1 MPTYLTPGVYVEEVS
16 SGNKPIEG
24 VATAVAA
31 FVGLLPGGPI
41 NKPMRISNWTQFSN
55 IYTDPE
61 HPENGPF
68 MEGSYTAHSVYG
80 YFQNGGSIAWI
91 IRVGSERG
99 TPAAQAAL
107 PAATSKDVEA
117 LRAVAIGSGN
127 EPVKVEITEEP
138 PQEGKDASDQTYKVV
153 VSAGGDSE
161 EYEGISMKKGRNF
174 VATKVNAA
182 SKLI

>member
-24 VATAVAA
+24 VATAVCA

-55 IYTDPE
+55 IYTDPQ

-99 TPAAQAAL
+99 TPAARVSL
-107 PAATSKDVEA
+107 PADTDKEVEA
-117 LRAVAIGSGN
+117 LRILALNPGA
-127 EPVKVEITEEP
+127 EPVQVEVSEEP
-138 PQEGKDASDQTYKVV
+138 PQEGKDGSDPTYKVV
-153 VSAGGDSE
+153 VTAGTESE
-161 EYEGISMKKGRNF
+161 EYPG
-174 VATKVNAA
+174 V
-182 SKLI
+182 

>member
-16 SGNKPIEG
+16 GGNKPIEG

-55 IYTDPE
+55 IYTDPQ

-91 IRVGSERG
+91 IRAGPE
-99 TPAAQAAL
+99 PAARAAQPAL
-107 PAATSKDVEA
+107 PAATDKEVEA
-117 LRAVAIGSGN
+117 LRGVALNAGS
-127 EPVKVEITEEP
+127 EPVKVDVSEEP
-138 PQEGKDASDQTYKVV
+138 PQEGK
-153 VSAGGDSE
+153 
-161 EYEGISMKKGRNF
+161 
-174 VATKVNAA
+174 
-182 SKLI
+182 

>member
-55 IYTDPE
+55 IYTDPQ

-68 MEGSYTAHSVYG
+68 MEGSYTAHAVYG

-107 PAATSKDVEA
+107 PAATDKDVEA
-117 LRAVAIGSGN
+117 LRVVGAQ
-127 EPVKVEITEEP
+127 P
-138 PQEGKDASDQTYKVV
+138 PPASRSRSRSPRSRPRRARTTATRPTSVV
-153 VSAGGDSE
+153 VSSGARPRS
-161 EYEGISMKKGRNF
+161 
-174 VATKVNAA
+174 TTA
-182 SKLI
+182 SR

>member
-41 NKPMRISNWTQFSN
+41 NKPMRISNWTQFAN
-55 IYTDPE
+55 IYTDPQ

-68 MEGSYTAHSVYG
+68 MEGSYIAHAVYG

-107 PAATSKDVEA
+107 PAATDKDVEA
-117 LRAVAIGSGN
+117 LRVGG
-127 EPVKVEITEEP
+127 PRP
-138 PQEGKDASDQTYKVV
+138 PATSRSRSRSPRSRPRRARTAATRPTRSSSPLARRARSTRAS
-153 VSAGGDSE
+153 
-161 EYEGISMKKGRNF
+161 R
-174 VATKVNAA
+174 
-182 SKLI
+182 

>member
-41 NKPMRISNWTQFSN
+41 NKPMRISNWTHFAN
-55 IYTDPE
+55 IYTDPQ

-68 MEGSYTAHSVYG
+68 MEGSHTAHAVYG
-80 YFQNGGSIAWI
+80 YFQNGGSIAWV

-99 TPAAQAAL
+99 APAAQDAL
-107 PAATSKDVEA
+107 PAATDKDVEA
-117 LRAVAIGSGN
+117 PPAVGLGSGN

-138 PQEGKDASDQTYKVV
+138 PQEGKDSGDQTYRVV
-153 VSAGGDSE
+153 ISAGADSE
-161 EYEGISMKKGRNF
+161 EYDGLSMKKGRNF
-174 VATKVNAA
+174 LAT
-182 SKLI
+182 

>member
-55 IYTDPE
+55 IYTDPQ

-68 MEGSYTAHSVYG
+68 MEGSYTAHAVYG
-80 YFQNGGSIAWI
+80 YFQNGGGIAWI
-91 IRVGSERG
+91 IRVGTERG
-99 TPAAQAAL
+99 APAAQASL
-107 PAATSKDVEA
+107 PAATDKDVEA
-117 LRAVAIGSGN
+117 LRVVALGAGS
-127 EPVKVEITEEP
+127 EPIKVEITEEP
-138 PQEGKDASDQTYKVV
+138 PAEGKDANDPTYKVV
-153 VSAGGDSE
+153 ISAGGD
-161 EYEGISMKKGRNF
+161 
-174 VATKVNAA
+174 
-182 SKLI
+182 

>member
-55 IYTDPE
+55 IYTDPQ

-68 MEGSYTAHSVYG
+68 MEGSYTAHAVYG

-107 PAATSKDVEA
+107 PAATDKDVEA
-117 LRAVAIGSGN
+117 LRVTALTAAS
-127 EPVKVEITEEP
+127 EPVKVELTEEP
-138 PQEGKDASDQTYKVV
+138 AQEGKDSSDRPTSWSSARESSPRSTT
-153 VSAGGDSE
+153 VS
-161 EYEGISMKKGRNF
+161 R
-174 VATKVNAA
+174 
-182 SKLI
+182 

>member
-55 IYTDPE
+55 IYTDPQQ
-61 HPENGPF
+61 PENGPF
-68 MEGSYTAHSVYG
+68 MEGSYTAHAVYG

-99 TPAAQAAL
+99 TPAAQASL
-107 PAATSKDVEA
+107 PAATDKDVEA
-117 LRAVAIGSGN
+117 LRLTALGTSGDQ
-127 EPVKVEITEEP
+127 VKVDLTEEP
-138 PQEGKDASDQTYKVV
+138 PQEGKDSSDPTYKLVI
-153 VSAGGDSE
+153 SSGGESE
-161 EYEGISMKKGRNF
+161 EC
-174 VATKVNAA
+174 
-182 SKLI
+182 

>member
-55 IYTDPE
+55 IYTDPQ

-68 MEGSYTAHSVYG
+68 MEGSYTAHAVYG

-99 TPAAQAAL
+99 APAAQAGL
-107 PAATSKDVEA
+107 PAATDKDV
-117 LRAVAIGSGN
+117 
-127 EPVKVEITEEP
+127 
-138 PQEGKDASDQTYKVV
+138 
-153 VSAGGDSE
+153 
-161 EYEGISMKKGRNF
+161 
-174 VATKVNAA
+174 
-182 SKLI
+182 